1 MVVYVAK
8 ESIYIFQWIEDTSQ
22 FNEDFIKNYN
32 EEADEGYFLEVDVQ
46 YPEKLHQLHNDL
58 LFLPERMKLKKIIK
72 LVTNLQDKN
81 DKKMI
86 KMSCKYEI

>member
-8 ESIYIFQWIEDTSQ
+8 ESIYILQWIEDTSQ

-32 EEADEGYFLEVDVQ
+32 EEADEGCFLEVDVQ

-58 LFLPERMKLKKIIK
+58 PFLPERMKLKKIIK
-72 LVTNLQDKN
+72 LIYKI
-81 DKKMI
+81 KMI
-86 KMSCKYEI
+86 KEG